1 MTCWRSSMPDL
12 AGRPGL
18 GLKQPKP
25 PKGPRKP
32 IAKVSTAKRA
42 ESHPLRDSAKGQP
55 CTLRL
60 PGCRQDTAYTVLAH
74 YRRFGWAGMGQKPHD
89 LLGCFSCDLCHAKQE
104 AHHPDATDADL
115 LRAMG
120 ETLMLH
126 IRAGVLMI
134 AE

>member
-1 MTCWRSSMPDL
+1 MTDL

-18 GLKQPKP
+18 GLKQAKP

-32 IAKVSTAKRA
+32 IPQISAKKRS
-42 ESHPLRDSAKGQP
+42 ESHPLRDNANGQP

-60 PGCRQDTAYTVLAH
+60 PGCRQDHAYTVLAH

-89 LLGCFSCDLCHAKQE
+89 VLGCFACDLCHAKQE
-104 AHHPDATDADL
+104 AHHPDATDADM

-120 ETLMLH
+120 ETLLLH
-126 IRAGVLMI
+126 IKDGVLVV